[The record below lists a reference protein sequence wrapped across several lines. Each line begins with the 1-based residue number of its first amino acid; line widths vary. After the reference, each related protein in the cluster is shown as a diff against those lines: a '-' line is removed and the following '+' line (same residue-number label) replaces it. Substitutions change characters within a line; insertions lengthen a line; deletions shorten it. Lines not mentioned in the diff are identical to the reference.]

1 MATIHR
7 LGKARIAMF
16 PDDHNPPH
24 FHLLTP
30 DYAALVDIA
39 SLEVLE
45 ESGRP
50 DASARDALEWAR
62 ANKALLAMKWI
73 ELNERG

>member
-7 LGKARIAMF
+7 IGKARVAMF

-30 DYAALVDIA
+30 DYAALVSIMG
-39 SLEVLE
+39 LEVLE
-45 ESGRP
+45 EHGKP
-50 DASARDALEWAR
+50 DAATREALEWAR
-62 ANKALLAMKWI
+62 VNKTLLITKWI